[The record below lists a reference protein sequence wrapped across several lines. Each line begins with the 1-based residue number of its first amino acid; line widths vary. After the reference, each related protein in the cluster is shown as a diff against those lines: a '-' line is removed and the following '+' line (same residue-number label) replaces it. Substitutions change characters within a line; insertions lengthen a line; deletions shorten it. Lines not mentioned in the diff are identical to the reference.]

1 MTDTKA
7 GEQRTCM
14 SVACR
19 GIVIVDWTSA
29 CGSETVELLCGHCR
43 ECDRLQVYDERR
55 KVSGKT
61 GELAEEV
68 DLSTCRVCE
77 CGVHYPNGMEPT
89 GICHPCEIGELS
101 ARVAQL
107 EAELK
112 EVKADAERFRWLE
125 ENGVGI
131 QHGCAVSLVVPV
143 GRTSGGEM
151 VSALVHDENL
161 RDAIDA
167 ARREP

>member
-112 EVKADAERFRWLE
+112 EAKADAERDRTLLQRVAIALE
-125 ENGVGI
+125 SLDLCPTHQGI
-131 QHGCAVSLVVPV
+131 WFLCPPGCA
-143 GRTSGGEM
+143 
-151 VSALVHDENL
+151 L
-161 RDAIDA
+161 RMDDAPA
-167 ARREP
+167 EQEEKP

>member
-77 CGVHYPNGMEPT
+77 CGLHYPNGMEPT

-112 EVKADAERFRWLE
+112 EAKADAERLDYLQSITQGYGKGW
-125 ENGVGI
+125 I
-131 QHGCAVSLVVPV
+131 
-143 GRTSGGEM
+143 
-151 VSALVHDENL
+151 L
-161 RDAIDA
+161 RDSSTGRGMRLHETNMEGAQPTVRAAIDA

>member
-112 EVKADAERFRWLE
+112 EAKADAGRAE
-125 ENGVGI
+125 EWAGL
-131 QHGCAVSLVVPV
+131 CDKLAD
-143 GRTSGGEM
+143 
-151 VSALVHDENL
+151 ALVEI
-161 RDAIDA
+161 RDGECNDRVHEL
-167 ARREP
+167 ARVALDLLP